1 MTRKIHA
8 YIFTVLVYVLS
19 AGTVLVLVSSPLF
32 HRQLLYLG
40 STIVGIPTQ
49 LHRKGLHVQH
59 ILRYLLIIHVARRA
73 GSQARVCVAAAALAT
88 CGGRSD
94 VDQLAVLEAFAVNGS
109 GDVVLGRTVAVKCFG
124 GRNYEKQAMRMTLHG
139 DESQSAV

>member
-1 MTRKIHA
+1 M
-8 YIFTVLVYVLS
+8 
-19 AGTVLVLVSSPLF
+19 LVSSPLF

-88 CGGRSD
+88 RGGRTD
-94 VDQLAVLEAFAVNGS
+94 VDHLVLMEAFAENGS
-109 GDVVLGRTVAVKCFG
+109 SDVVAGAHRGGSVLRWQALSEAGDADDPARRFVAECSLK
-124 GRNYEKQAMRMTLHG
+124 
-139 DESQSAV
+139 

>member
-1 MTRKIHA
+1 M
-8 YIFTVLVYVLS
+8 
-19 AGTVLVLVSSPLF
+19 LVSSPLF

-88 CGGRSD
+88 RGGRTD
-94 VDQLAVLEAFAVNGS
+94 VDHLVLMEAFAENGS
-109 GDVVLGRTVAVKCFG
+109 SDVVAGAHRGGSVLRWQALSEAGNADDPARRFVAECSLK
-124 GRNYEKQAMRMTLHG
+124 
-139 DESQSAV
+139 

>member
-1 MTRKIHA
+1 M
-8 YIFTVLVYVLS
+8 
-19 AGTVLVLVSSPLF
+19 LVSSPLF

-40 STIVGIPTQ
+40 STIVGFSTR

-88 CGGRSD
+88 RGGRTD
-94 VDQLAVLEAFAVNGS
+94 VDHLVLMEAFAENGS
-109 GDVVLGRTVAVKCFG
+109 SDVVAGAHRGGSVLRWQALSEAGDADDPARRFVAECSLK
-124 GRNYEKQAMRMTLHG
+124 
-139 DESQSAV
+139 

>member
-1 MTRKIHA
+1 M
-8 YIFTVLVYVLS
+8 
-19 AGTVLVLVSSPLF
+19 LVSSPLF

-40 STIVGIPTQ
+40 STIVGFSTR

-88 CGGRSD
+88 RGGRTD
-94 VDQLAVLEAFAVNGS
+94 VDHLVLMEAFAENGS
-109 GDVVLGRTVAVKCFG
+109 SDVVAGAHRGSEVLRWQVLS
-124 GRNYEKQAMRMTLHG
+124 EEELQL
-139 DESQSAV
+139 